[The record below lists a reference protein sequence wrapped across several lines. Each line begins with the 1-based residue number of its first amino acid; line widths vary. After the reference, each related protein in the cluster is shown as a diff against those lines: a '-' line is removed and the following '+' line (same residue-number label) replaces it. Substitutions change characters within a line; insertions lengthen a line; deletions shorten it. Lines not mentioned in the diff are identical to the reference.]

1 MKKWIA
7 VIVAVIGIILAGF
20 GISAKIKGASSVGII
35 GGADGPTAIFVAGKV
50 GDGFSLGI
58 ILLGIIL
65 VIVGVLIYRKTKK

>member
-20 GISAKIKGASSVGII
+20 GISSKIKGASSVGII

-58 ILLGIIL
+58 ILLGIVLMVDGIL
-65 VIVGVLIYRKTKK
+65 VYRKMKK

>member
-7 VIVAVIGIILAGF
+7 VIVAAIGIILAGF
-20 GISAKIKGASSVGII
+20 GISVKIKGAASVGII

-58 ILLGIIL
+58 ILLGILLILLGIL
-65 VIVGVLIYRKTKK
+65 VYRKMKK